1 LPPWLPIKAQTAQ
14 RRCCDSAR
22 LSGALMASLTLY
34 QGKRAPHL
42 CKASRSLHDRR
53 CVPEPGIADNLVLA
67 AVWIID
73 AGQMIGPAQG
83 CTLQTLLTGE
93 EL

>member
-1 LPPWLPIKAQTAQ
+1 
-14 RRCCDSAR
+14 
-22 LSGALMASLTLY
+22 
-34 QGKRAPHL
+34 
-42 CKASRSLHDRR
+42 
-53 CVPEPGIADNLVLA
+53 VPEPGIADNLVLA